1 MVHRLYTAAGFAGF
15 EITWCGRKSTYVEPL
30 RIVVPI
36 LGQNPTTHLPTNG
49 NTMHK
54 PMTVRRTLL
63 SLIFSLLLVTNAQSN
78 TLSESP
84 DITGELK
91 KWHKITLTFDAV
103 ETSETNSYNPFLNYR
118 LDVTFFHENK
128 SYLVPGYYAADGNA
142 AETSASSGNI
152 WRVHF
157 SPDEVGDWH
166 YVVSFRK
173 GPNVSVSEE
182 RLAGASA
189 GHMDGMRGSFT
200 VEASDKE
207 GRDLRARG
215 RLQYVNK
222 PYLQFAE
229 TGEYFLKA
237 GADAPEN
244 MLAFADFDGDFKT
257 DGHNDH
263 FVKTWEPHLQD
274 WKEGDPTWQGDKGKA
289 LIGAINYLA
298 DKGMNAFSFLPLN
311 IAGDDRNVFPYIS
324 YDVFDRMDVS
334 KLDQWEIVFEHAD
347 QLGMF
352 LHFKTSE
359 SENQGL
365 LDNGDLGL
373 QRKLYYRELIA
384 RFGHHLALNWN
395 IGEENGKWVENHPTP
410 WQTTT
415 QRLACAQYFY
425 ENDPYQ
431 HHIVIHN
438 GQQFYDLLGPESKYT
453 GLSIQ
458 TNREDFGNVHSAV
471 LKWRELA
478 KDADKNWANAVDEP
492 GDHRYSLVPD
502 KVNPEHNNARQN
514 ALWGALMAGAWGIEW
529 YFGYEHEHS
538 DLTCEDWRT
547 RDNMWDQ
554 SRYAL
559 DFFTGNAIP
568 FWEMEP
574 MDEATAD
581 PEDYVLGKHDE
592 IYVIYQ
598 KMGQKGGDTLK
609 DVNGVF
615 TMSWYNPRTGAFVGE
630 AQTIRANG
638 SLALSVP
645 PIETDK
651 DWVILLKK

>member
-1 MVHRLYTAAGFAGF
+1 MRL
-15 EITWCGRKSTYVEPL
+15 SQ
-30 RIVVPI
+30 IVLCAIVP
-36 LGQNPTTHLPTNG
+36 
-49 NTMHK
+49 
-54 PMTVRRTLL
+54 
-63 SLIFSLLLVTNAQSN
+63 LLLVSQQGIGDPIEQVEVS
-78 TLSESP
+78 
-84 DITGELK
+84 GELK

-103 ETSETNSYNPFLNYR
+103 ETSETDPYNPFLNYR

-128 SYLVPGYYAADGNA
+128 RYHVPGYYAADGNA
-142 AETSASSGNI
+142 AETSANGGNK

-157 SPDEVGDWH
+157 SPDEIGTWR

-173 GPNVSVSEE
+173 GANISVSNE
-182 RLAGASA
+182 RLAGESA
-189 GHMDGMRGSFT
+189 GFMDGMQGSFT
-200 VEASDKE
+200 VEASDKT
-207 GRDLRARG
+207 GRDLRAKG
-215 RLQYVNK
+215 RLRYVNK
-222 PYLQFAE
+222 TYLQFAE

-244 MLAFADFDGDFKT
+244 LLAYADFDGDFKT

-274 WKEGDPTWQGDKGKA
+274 WQEGDPSWQGEKGKA

-298 DKGMNAFSFLPLN
+298 DKGMNAVSFLPMN
-311 IAGDDRNVFPYIS
+311 IAGDDKNVFPYIS
-324 YDVFDRMDVS
+324 YDVYDRMDVS

-347 QLGMF
+347 QRGMF

-365 LDNGDLGL
+365 LDNGDLGM

-458 TNREDFGNVHSAV
+458 TNREDFANVHSAV
-471 LKWRELA
+471 LKWRALA
-478 KDADKNWANAVDEP
+478 KAADKNWANAVDEP
-492 GDHRYSLVPD
+492 GDHRYAVVPD
-502 KVNPEHNNARQN
+502 NVNPEHNNARQN
-514 ALWGALMAGAWGIEW
+514 ALWGALMAGAWGVEW
-529 YFGYEHEHS
+529 YFGYENEHS
-538 DLTCEDWRT
+538 DLTLQDWRS

-554 SRYAL
+554 SRHAL
-559 DFFTGNAIP
+559 TFFTMHDIP
-568 FWEMEP
+568 FWEMDP
-574 MDEATAD
+574 MDDATSD
-581 PEDYVLGKHDE
+581 ENDYVLGKKDE

-598 KMGQKGGDTLK
+598 KMGPKSGTTLN
-609 DVNGVF
+609 DVNGSF
-615 TMSWYNPRTGAFVGE
+615 NLTWFNPRTGSTE
-630 AQTIRANG
+630 G
-638 SLALSVP
+638 SPSAVSALGTLDISAP
-645 PIETDK
+645 PVEQEK
-651 DWVILLKK
+651 DWVILLHP